1 MPLPPPV
8 AELHQKIVVAV
19 VDHCHHWM
27 SQRRPMK
34 VVTSDELHPR
44 KSVAFILVDL
54 WRLACRRLFRALEDE
69 PPVEASTAPQEEDSR
84 TSKDAA
90 PTAALLSQSDAS
102 NAPQEEDSS
111 TSTDAAPIAAL
122 LSQSDA
128 SYAGIRTRSQTKSM
142 KRDASPGS
150 SSKTAKRKRAR

>member
-1 MPLPPPV
+1 MTV
-8 AELHQKIVVAV
+8 YFRNA
-19 VDHCHHWM
+19 
-27 SQRRPMK
+27 SK

-69 PPVEASTAPQEEDSR
+69 PPVEASTAPQEED
-84 TSKDAA
+84 
-90 PTAALLSQSDAS
+90 
-102 NAPQEEDSS
+102 ES
-111 TSTDAAPIAAL
+111 TSTDAAPTAAL